1 MVLEQFIINT
11 VWLKVYVIKQILQI
25 KVAPARRSV
34 VRIREIQEEV
44 VCAAPFPVSFQK
56 HCTSDIKELRQ
67 DIKDTQG
74 NVEKKEKAHKK
85 RIYKD

>member
-1 MVLEQFIINT
+1 M
-11 VWLKVYVIKQILQI
+11 
-25 KVAPARRSV
+25 
-34 VRIREIQEEV
+34 RIREILEEV
-44 VCAAPFPVSFQK
+44 VCAAPFPVAFQK

>member
-1 MVLEQFIINT
+1 M
-11 VWLKVYVIKQILQI
+11 
-25 KVAPARRSV
+25 
-34 VRIREIQEEV
+34 RIREILEEV
-44 VCAAPFPVSFQK
+44 VCAAPFPMAFQK

>member
-1 MVLEQFIINT
+1 MLLNRSSR
-11 VWLKVYVIKQILQI
+11 LKSRQLGDLWCV
-25 KVAPARRSV
+25 S
-34 VRIREIQEEV
+34 REIQEEV
-44 VCAAPFPVSFQK
+44 VCAAPFPVAFQK